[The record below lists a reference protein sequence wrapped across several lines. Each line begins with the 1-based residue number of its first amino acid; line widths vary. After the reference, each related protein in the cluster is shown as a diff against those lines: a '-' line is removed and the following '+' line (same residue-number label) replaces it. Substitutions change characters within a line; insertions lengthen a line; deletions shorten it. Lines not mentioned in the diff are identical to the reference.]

1 MQYDNT
7 CKDEYTNGQW
17 GKKHKRTVGE
27 VCWRRLSGLQ
37 ASCHSHYQHQSEWT
51 VFSLDRLSLDCLVHC

>member
-7 CKDEYTNGQW
+7 CKDEYTKDQW

-27 VCWRRLSGLQ
+27 VFWRRPSGLQ
-37 ASCHSHYQHQSEWT
+37 ASCHSYYHHQSE
-51 VFSLDRLSLDCLVHC
+51 